1 MFYFLGLEHRVIC
14 GTQPVAHPPYEIRM
28 LFLTTSHTF
37 PSTLTI
43 MAVVM
48 PNNAS
53 QPPTSPPD
61 DIPSPSRITLDNIL
75 SNHSPTPYTF
85 NAFLDFLIQNH
96 CTESLDF
103 ISEAKAYPTIYNTH
117 WSSPENRVIVRDPT
131 LVGAQWEALMKTYI
145 LPGSP
150 SEINLPA
157 YIREQ
162 LLGILDVT
170 VSPPNPEQLDSAIN
184 HAYEILTE
192 DALIPFIRSFQ
203 LSENPSRLSGNVPTS
218 TFPTSTFPTSTLY
231 YSNRRSSS
239 LDWSALYDKFPTPN
253 RADTNSSF

>member
-1 MFYFLGLEHRVIC
+1 
-14 GTQPVAHPPYEIRM
+14 
-28 LFLTTSHTF
+28 
-37 PSTLTI
+37 

-53 QPPTSPPD
+53 QRPISPQNH
-61 DIPSPSRITLDNIL
+61 IPSPSRITLENIL
-75 SNHSPTPYTF
+75 SNDSPKPYTF
-85 NAFLDFLIQNH
+85 NAFLDFLTQNH
-96 CTESLDF
+96 CTETLDF

-117 WSSPENRVIVRDPT
+117 WASAENSVIARDPT
-131 LVGAQWEALMKTYI
+131 FVGTQWETLMKTFI

-170 VSPPNPEQLDSAIN
+170 VSPPSPEQLDSAIN
-184 HAYEILTE
+184 HAYDILTE

-203 LSENPSRLSGNVPTS
+203 LSDNRSIASGY
-218 TFPTSTFPTSTLY
+218 FPTSTLY

-239 LDWSALYDKFPTPN
+239 LDWSALYDQFPNPN

>member
-1 MFYFLGLEHRVIC
+1 
-14 GTQPVAHPPYEIRM
+14 
-28 LFLTTSHTF
+28 
-37 PSTLTI
+37 

-61 DIPSPSRITLDNIL
+61 NIPSPSRITLENIL
-75 SNHSPTPYTF
+75 SNDSPTPYTF
-85 NAFLDFLIQNH
+85 KAFLDFLTRNH
-96 CTESLDF
+96 CTETLDF

-117 WSSPENRVIVRDPT
+117 WASPENSVIVQDPT
-131 LVGAQWEALMKTYI
+131 LVGTQWVALMETYI

-162 LLGILDVT
+162 LLGILNVT
-170 VSPPNPEQLDSAIN
+170 VSPPSPEQLNSALN

-203 LSENPSRLSGNVPTS
+203 LSDNRSIASGP
-218 TFPTSTFPTSTLY
+218 FPTSTLY

-239 LDWSALYDKFPTPN
+239 LDWSALYDKFPRPN
-253 RADTNSSF
+253 HADTNSSF